1 VAFASIA
8 VRATIKIHECLEHC
22 PPGAPAESRW
32 LARGMR
38 VSCEALGDFVID
50 PELVRFVR
58 DHDRV
63 YKLEEGVA
71 LLNELR
77 ENRDRIEEF
86 LAAETELFNQV
97 GLPVSATAH
106 LIQRCREVIVD
117 GRYKDRSDI
126 TQDLVSLR
134 RYVCAKADLLE
145 AGRRRGVLR
154 GMRDVVG
161 GLATASLNGGLLAAT
176 VGISGALS
184 AASMVVGGVVAAEGY
199 ATIRGYY

>member
-1 VAFASIA
+1 M
-8 VRATIKIHECLEHC
+8 RA
-22 PPGAPAESRW
+22 
-32 LARGMR
+32 
-38 VSCEALGDFVID
+38 SCEAVGDFVID

-58 DHDRV
+58 DQDRV

-97 GLPVSATAH
+97 GLPVSATTH
-106 LIQRCREVIVD
+106 LIQRCREVVVD

-126 TQDLVSLR
+126 TQELVSLR
-134 RYVCAKADLLE
+134 HYVCAKADLLE
-145 AGRRRGVLR
+145 AGCRRGVLR

-161 GLATASLNGGLLAAT
+161 GIATASLNGGLLAAT
-176 VGISGALS
+176 VGIFGALS
-184 AASMVVGGVVAAEGY
+184 AASMVVGGVVAADGY
-199 ATIRGYY
+199 ATIKGYY